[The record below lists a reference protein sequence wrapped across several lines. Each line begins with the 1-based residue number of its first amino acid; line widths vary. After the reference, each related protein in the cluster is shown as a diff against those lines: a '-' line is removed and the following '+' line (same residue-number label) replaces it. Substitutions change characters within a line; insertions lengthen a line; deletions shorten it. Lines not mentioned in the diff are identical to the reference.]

1 MIEVN
6 NITHA
11 FSSNEIVKRGRGRP
25 RKEKVEGSEEV
36 IKRPRGRPRKEVL
49 PQSEEQSIKRARGRP
64 RKYPVLGK
72 EKNASGEMKSV
83 LKKVESGFLLKHMFE
98 YFTKLLILHQELSKE
113 AGKNEIIFKRLKVL
127 DFQMVEVC
135 KTILSS
141 EYQHAITAEYG
152 IEKNELVA

>member
-1 MIEVN
+1 MIEFN
-6 NITHA
+6 NITQD
-11 FSSNEIVKRGRGRP
+11 FISNQIVKRGRGRP
-25 RKEKVEGSEEV
+25 RKEKTEGAEEIV
-36 IKRPRGRPRKEVL
+36 KRPRGRPRKEEL

-64 RKYPVLGK
+64 RKYPILGR
-72 EKNASGEMKSV
+72 EKLPSGEMKSV

-113 AGKNEIIFKRLKVL
+113 AGKNEVIFKRLKVL

-141 EYQHAITAEYG
+141 EYQHAITGESG